1 MVKKMNKTEF
11 IDKLKSKMN
20 LTENESI
27 IVNDILENHFL
38 IGKNNK
44 EKIID
49 DLINRLNINELKA
62 NEIYNTSMS
71 IISNEL
77 KYKLK
82 HPFKS
87 QN

>member
-1 MVKKMNKTEF
+1 MNKTEF
-11 IDKLKSKMN
+11 ISALKEKTN
-20 LTENESI
+20 LSEENCL
-27 IVNDILENHFL
+27 IVNDILESHFL

-44 EKIID
+44 EKIIE

-87 QN
+87 KK

>member
-1 MVKKMNKTEF
+1 MNKTNF
-11 IDKLKSKMN
+11 IDTLKNKTD
-20 LTENESI
+20 LTENDSI
-27 IVNDILENHFL
+27 IVNEVLENHFL

-49 DLINRLNINELKA
+49 DLIDKLNINEIKA
-62 NEIYNTSMS
+62 NEIYNTSMT
-71 IISNEL
+71 IIKEEL

-87 QN
+87 QD

>member
-1 MVKKMNKTEF
+1 MNKTEF
-11 IDKLKSKMN
+11 INTLKNKTD

-27 IVNDILENHFL
+27 IVNDVLENHFL
-38 IGKNNK
+38 TGKNNK

-49 DLINRLNINELKA
+49 DLIDKLNINETKA
-62 NEIYNTSMS
+62 NEIYNTSMT
-71 IISNEL
+71 IIKEEL

-87 QN
+87 QD

>member
-1 MVKKMNKTEF
+1 MNKTEF
-11 IDKLKSKMN
+11 INALKEKTN
-20 LTENESI
+20 LLEENCLV
-27 IVNDILENHFL
+27 VNDILESHFL

-44 EKIID
+44 EKIIQ
-49 DLINRLNINELKA
+49 DLIDRLNINELKA

>member
-1 MVKKMNKTEF
+1 MNKTEF
-11 IDKLKSKMN
+11 INTLKNKAD

-49 DLINRLNINELKA
+49 DLINKLNINEIKA
-62 NEIYNTSMS
+62 NEIYNTSMT
-71 IISNEL
+71 IIKEEL

-87 QN
+87 QD

>member
-1 MVKKMNKTEF
+1 MNKKEF
-11 IDKLKSKMN
+11 IDILKNNTN

-38 IGKNNK
+38 LGKNNK
-44 EKIID
+44 EKIIN
-49 DLINRLNINELKA
+49 DLMNKLNINNIKA

-87 QN
+87 QD